1 MVYCPATED
10 GTYPVTELGK
20 NATRSCEKGYTGI
33 MERPCIS
40 NGTAQEWGKEENKCS
55 IIINKN

>member
-33 MERPCIS
+33 MERPCIVKE
-40 NGTAQEWGKEENKCS
+40 GVQEWGDEEKNCS
-55 IIINKN
+55 IINT